1 MLNIVNMIVNMLRA
15 ISTQAMCLINVPV
28 AEPYDGYLYPGQS
41 WLPDDQCK
49 QIYGSVATF
58 CKVS

>member
-1 MLNIVNMIVNMLRA
+1 MLRA
-15 ISTQAMCLINVPV
+15 ISTQAMCLVNVPV